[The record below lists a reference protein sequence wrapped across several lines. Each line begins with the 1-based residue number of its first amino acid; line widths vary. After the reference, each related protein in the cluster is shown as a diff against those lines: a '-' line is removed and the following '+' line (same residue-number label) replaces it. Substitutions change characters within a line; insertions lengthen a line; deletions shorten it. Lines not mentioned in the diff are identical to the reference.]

1 MPLDRV
7 DTELG
12 ALARQAVEALGAE
25 AERVPVRILA
35 PDQGA
40 PVLAD
45 VGLLVRVFQN
55 LLSNAIRFSPPGGEV
70 VVRVGTTPEGVR
82 AEVHDEGPG
91 IAPEHHQLIFEKFG
105 QVRSSRRPGQASS
118 GLGLTFCRLA
128 IEAHGGRIG
137 VRSQLGQGSSFWF
150 TIPHA

>member
-1 MPLDRV
+1 M
-7 DTELG
+7 
-12 ALARQAVEALGAE
+12 
-25 AERVPVRILA
+25 PVRILV
-35 PDQGA
+35 PEEGV

-45 VGLLVRVFQN
+45 IGLLVRVFQN
-55 LLSNAIRFSPPGGEV
+55 LLSNAIRFSPPSGEV
-70 VVRVGTTPEGVR
+70 VLQVGTTPDGVR

-137 VRSQLGQGSSFWF
+137 VRSQLGQGSSLWF
-150 TIPHA
+150 SGPR